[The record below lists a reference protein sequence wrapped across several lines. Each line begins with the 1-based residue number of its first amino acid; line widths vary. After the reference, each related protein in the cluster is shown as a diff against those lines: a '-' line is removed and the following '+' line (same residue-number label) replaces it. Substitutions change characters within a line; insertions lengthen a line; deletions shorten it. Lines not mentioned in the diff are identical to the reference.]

1 MTSRLLTQPRR
12 CEAQAVLNALP
23 YPQRGEAEV
32 DLLLGLTIRRAR
44 ELAADLSAPAA
55 TRDRMDDLAE
65 RLAELTNG

>member
-1 MTSRLLTQPRR
+1 MISTLLSIIPR
-12 CEAQAVLNALP
+12 CEARAVLDALP

-65 RLAELTNG
+65 RLAELGRE